1 MSKIKKSPQLK
12 RNKVRIKSSKC
23 TVPKSQL
30 WNNQKKGSW
39 SKTEDQLLIK
49 AKKENPN
56 ELWSIISQFVP
67 GRNSKQCNERYK
79 NVLDPNINRSPFC
92 EKEIELIIEKQKIY
106 GNSWKKI
113 VIYFDRRTENMI
125 KNLWYSE
132 KRKANR
138 KRKKKFKND
147 GQIYEN
153 KLERVKK
160 KPNEKNNNKIRI
172 VYPKLRK
179 YTKKSSQVKFKT
191 KKRKY
196 RKKKHHSKK
205 IGKKKNK
212 KIIKKKNNE
221 IEIKKH
227 IKQIQTQTQ
236 TQKSLNK
243 KVTKNKKFHN
253 QIIQGNHLSKDQ
265 EIIENEDTLLLNDL
279 NFEQDNFDDIIK
291 TASNLD
297 LKQTND
303 SDKFFFDF
311 QFNTLP
317 FEWLIQDEIE
327 HGENYS
333 FQDYLQTS
341 FSVH

>member
-1 MSKIKKSPQLK
+1 MSEIKKSPQLK

-23 TVPKSQL
+23 TLPKSQL

-56 ELWSIISQFVP
+56 ESWSIISQFVP

-79 NVLDPNINRSPFC
+79 NVLDPNINRSPFS
-92 EKEIELIIEKQKIY
+92 EKEIELIMEKQKIY

-125 KNLWYSE
+125 KNLWYSG

-147 GQIYEN
+147 DQIYEN
-153 KLERVKK
+153 KVER
-160 KPNEKNNNKIRI
+160 NNK
-172 VYPKLRK
+172 
-179 YTKKSSQVKFKT
+179 
-191 KKRKY
+191 
-196 RKKKHHSKK
+196 
-205 IGKKKNK
+205 
-212 KIIKKKNNE
+212 

-227 IKQIQTQTQ
+227 IKQIQ

-253 QIIQGNHLSKDQ
+253 QIIQGNHLSKHQ

-291 TASNLD
+291 TASNPD
-297 LKQTND
+297 MKQTND

-327 HGENYS
+327 HGVDYS